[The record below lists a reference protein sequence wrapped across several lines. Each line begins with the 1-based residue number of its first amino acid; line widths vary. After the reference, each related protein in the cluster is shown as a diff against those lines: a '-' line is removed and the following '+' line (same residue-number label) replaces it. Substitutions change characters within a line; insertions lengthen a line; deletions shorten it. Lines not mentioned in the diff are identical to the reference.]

1 MLNRGRSP
9 DGYTRSQESFLF
21 AQFLVSGCALL
32 ALAAVGV
39 ESLPAY
45 LLVVYVLSAVVA
57 ELQFP
62 TETASGWERRVRR
75 VIQGAGIVVA
85 LVLASEVVRLVRES
99 GVLG

>member
-9 DGYTRSQESFLF
+9 GGYTRSQESFLF
-21 AQFLVSGCALL
+21 AQFLVAGCALL

-57 ELQFP
+57 ELQLP
-62 TETASGWERRVRR
+62 AETASGWEQRVRR
-75 VIQGAGIVVA
+75 VIQGTGIVVA

-99 GVLG
+99 GVFG